1 MTNKFE
7 QLIEYVI
14 NDEEAKAKELFHDIV
29 VEKSREIYE
38 NLMNEEEELDEG
50 AAAGYGAEMHAKI
63 KTATPQQLSQMAYD
77 LAGDGGPRYHAELD
91 MLEKAQA
98 ELKGSIEENMM
109 GGDDSDDLIDDVE
122 AEERGMMEQDDED
135 EAFDDA
141 AEEDGEDL
149 TRDMEMDNDE
159 DEGDIEDRVVDLEDK
174 LDELMAEFEAIMGGE
189 GGDSVSDMAGGDDLE
204 MDDTDT
210 ADFNDMDENMMGMM
224 ENVTLD
230 KVPAPK
236 HGDDGANNKSV
247 VAFNSGAKGMAA
259 SPVRM
264 TGDTA
269 QGRPAPKTG
278 DLPQAGQFKNVPGK
292 GGANSKLSA
301 APKPMTAQASG
312 VNIKSPVGKA

>member
-38 NLMNEEEELDEG
+38 NLMNEEEELDEDG
-50 AAAGYGAEMHAKI
+50 SDEELEADAEEM
-63 KTATPQQLSQMAYD
+63 D
-77 LAGDGGPRYHAELD
+77 E
-91 MLEKAQA
+91 
-98 ELKGSIEENMM
+98 SI
-109 GGDDSDDLIDDVE
+109 GGDASDDLIDDIE
-122 AEERGMMEQDDED
+122 AEEQGMQEDDSDAEFDDE
-135 EAFDDA
+135 

-149 TRDMEMDNDE
+149 THDMEMDHDE
-159 DEGDIEDRVVDLEDK
+159 GEGDIEDRVVDLEDK
-174 LDELMAEFEAIMGGE
+174 LDELMAEFEAIMGSE
-189 GGDSVSDMAGGDDLE
+189 GSDSVSDIDGGDALE

-210 ADFNDMDENMMGMM
+210 SEFDMDENTMGMM

-259 SPVRM
+259 SPVKM

-269 QGRPAPKTG
+269 QGRSAPKTG

-301 APKPMTAQASG
+301 APKPTTAQASG
-312 VNIKSPVGKA
+312 VNTKSPVGKA

>member
-1 MTNKFE
+1 LEENMTNKFE

-38 NLMNEEEELDEG
+38 NMMNDEEEDLDEAKEESDEEELDESEESDEEELDEG
-50 AAAGYGAEMHAKI
+50 
-63 KTATPQQLSQMAYD
+63 
-77 LAGDGGPRYHAELD
+77 
-91 MLEKAQA
+91 
-98 ELKGSIEENMM
+98 MM
-109 GGDDSDDLIDDVE
+109 GGDASDDLIDDVE
-122 AEERGMMEQDDED
+122 AEEQGMQEDESDSEFDDE
-135 EAFDDA
+135 
-141 AEEDGEDL
+141 AEEDGEDM
-149 TRDMEMDNDE
+149 THDMEKDHDE
-159 DEGDIEDRVVDLEDK
+159 DADIEDRVVDLEDK

-189 GGDSVSDMAGGDDLE
+189 GGDSVSDIDGGDALE

-210 ADFNDMDENMMGMM
+210 ADFDDMDETMGMM

-269 QGRPAPKTG
+269 QGRSAPKTG

-292 GGANSKLSA
+292 GGANSKLAA

-312 VNIKSPVGKA
+312 VNTKSPVGKA

>member
-38 NLMNEEEELDEG
+38 NLMNEEEEELDE
-50 AAAGYGAEMHAKI
+50 AEE
-63 KTATPQQLSQMAYD
+63 
-77 LAGDGGPRYHAELD
+77 AEED
-91 MLEKAQA
+91 SE
-98 ELKGSIEENMM
+98 ELEENF
-109 GGDDSDDLIDDVE
+109 GGDASDDLIDDVE
-122 AEERGMMEQDDED
+122 AEEQGMQEDEESDAEFDDE
-135 EAFDDA
+135 
-141 AEEDGEDL
+141 AEQDGEDL
-149 TRDMEMDNDE
+149 THDIEADH
-159 DEGDIEDRVVDLEDK
+159 DEGDGNIEDRVVDLEDK
-174 LDELMAEFEAIMGGE
+174 LDELMAEFEAIMSGEE
-189 GGDSVSDMAGGDDLE
+189 GGDSVSDIDGGDALE

-210 ADFNDMDENMMGMM
+210 AEFDDMGENMMGMM

-259 SPVRM
+259 SPVKM

-292 GGANSKLSA
+292 GGSNSKLAS
-301 APKPMTAQASG
+301 APKPVTAQASG
-312 VNIKSPVGKA
+312 VNTKSPVGKA